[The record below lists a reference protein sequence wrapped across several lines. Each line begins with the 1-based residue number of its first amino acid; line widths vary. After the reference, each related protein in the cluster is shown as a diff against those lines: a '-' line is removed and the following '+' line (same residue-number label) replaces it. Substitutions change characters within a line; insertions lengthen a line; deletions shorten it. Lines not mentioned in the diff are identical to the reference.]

1 MPGAQGRN
9 RLCEMLRLTD
19 EDENQALG
27 PFLVACGARGYIL
40 DSMSAAAIRGDVM
53 TRVRRVVER
62 GDVAWSEE
70 GHYGLTRAA
79 YERLKAKN
87 AAQPRSRQRARG

>member
-1 MPGAQGRN
+1 
-9 RLCEMLRLTD
+9 MLRLTD
-19 EDENQALG
+19 EDLKTRHSALCAW
-27 PFLVACGARGYIL
+27 LAVLGYIP

-62 GDVAWSEE
+62 GDVAWPEE
-70 GHYGLTRAA
+70 RHYELTRAA

-87 AAQPRSRQRARG
+87 AA